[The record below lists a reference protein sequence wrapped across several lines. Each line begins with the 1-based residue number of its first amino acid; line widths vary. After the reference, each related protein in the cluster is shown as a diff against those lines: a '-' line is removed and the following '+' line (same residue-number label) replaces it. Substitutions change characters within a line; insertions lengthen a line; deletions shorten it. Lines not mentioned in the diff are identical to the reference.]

1 MAGRIPQHFID
12 ELMNRTDIVDI
23 IDSRVPLKKAGHEYK
38 ARCPFHDE
46 NTPSFTVSPDKQFY
60 HCFGCE
66 AHGTAIGFLMEY
78 EHMDFV
84 EAIEHLA
91 ARHGLEVPR
100 EGGDEAPEKPREA
113 GRDLLEVLDKA
124 DKFYREQLR
133 RHADA
138 RQAITYL
145 KQRGLSGRT
154 AARFGIGFAP
164 EGWDNLFKAIGGTE
178 STCLAL
184 AHAGLVSERASGGYY
199 DRFRKRIMFPIQDH
213 RGRVV
218 GFGGRVLDD
227 GEPKYL
233 NSPETPVFHKGAEL
247 YGLYAG
253 RGAIKTAGKAL
264 LVEGYMDV
272 VALAEHGIDYAVGT
286 LGTATTRAH
295 LERVFRL
302 CSEVVFCFDG
312 DRAGRSAAWRALESL
327 LPNLGEGRQ
336 ASFLFLPEGED
347 PDSMVRQ
354 EGREG
359 FEQRIRAAT
368 PFTDFLIQHLTR
380 QADTSRVDGR
390 ARLIELAMPL
400 VKKIPDGALK
410 ELLKEQLTTL
420 ARTDRETLEGL
431 LGSSGQDPPRTTT
444 RQSPGRAARPSKGK
458 KSPVRQL
465 LMLLLQHPRLAH
477 IAHDVAELQELDIP
491 GVELLVE
498 VVHTVLDNSGLTTAG
513 LLERF
518 RSHEHHRHLEK
529 LAFEGHI
536 HSEAECEAE
545 FRGLM
550 DWLRWRRAV
559 KNVEV
564 LETEMDRQLAEGR
577 KVSEKSK
584 KEHSEWTR
592 MREKLKPGGRV
603 IGPTGEQGVD
613 GPQSKLTE

>member
-46 NTPSFTVSPDKQFY
+46 NTPSFTVSPTKQFY

-84 EAIEHLA
+84 EAVEHLA

-100 EGGDEAPEKPREA
+100 EGAGETPGKSREA

-133 RHADA
+133 RHPDA
-138 RQAITYL
+138 RQAIAYL
-145 KQRGLSGRT
+145 KRRGLSGQT

-164 EGWDNLFKAIGGTE
+164 EGWDNLLKAIGGSE
-178 STCLAL
+178 SARRAL
-184 AHAGLVSERASGGYY
+184 AHAGLVSERDSGGYY
-199 DRFRKRIMFPIQDH
+199 DRFRGRIMFPIHDH

-218 GFGGRVLDD
+218 GFGGRVLGD

-247 YGLYAG
+247 YGLYPG
-253 RGAIKTAGKAL
+253 RGAIKSAGKAL
-264 LVEGYMDV
+264 VVEGYMDV
-272 VALAEHGIDYAVGT
+272 VALAEHGIDYATGT

-312 DRAGRSAAWRALESL
+312 DRAGRAAAWRALESL
-327 LPNLGEGRQ
+327 LPSLGEGRQ

-354 EGREG
+354 EGREA
-359 FEQRIRAAT
+359 FEARVRGAT
-368 PFTDFLIQHLTR
+368 PFADFLMQQLTA
-380 QADTSRVDGR
+380 QADTNRVDGR
-390 ARLIELAMPL
+390 ARLIELARPL
-400 VKKIPDGALK
+400 VSKIPGGALK
-410 ELLKEQLTTL
+410 ELIKEQLSDA
-420 ARTDRETLEGL
+420 ARTDHETLEGL
-431 LGSSGQDPPRTTT
+431 LAGA
-444 RQSPGRAARPSKGK
+444 PGGAKPAARPAQRGARHPKGQ

-465 LMLLLQHPRLAH
+465 LMLLLQHPRLARL
-477 IAHDVAELQELDIP
+477 AEDVDALRELDIP
-491 GVELLVE
+491 GVALLAE
-498 VVHTVLDNSGLTTAG
+498 VVDAARADSGTSTAG

-518 RSHEHHRHLEK
+518 RRHEHHRHLEK

-536 HSEAECEAE
+536 HSEAECEEE

-559 KNVEV
+559 RRVEE
-564 LETEMDRQLAEGR
+564 LEAAMDRDLAEGR
-577 KVSEKSK
+577 KVTEARRT
-584 KEHSEWTR
+584 EHAEWTR
-592 MREKLKPGGRV
+592 LRERLKPGGGSTV
-603 IGPTGEQGVD
+603 PTGEQGGD
-613 GPQSKLTE
+613 SAQSKLTE